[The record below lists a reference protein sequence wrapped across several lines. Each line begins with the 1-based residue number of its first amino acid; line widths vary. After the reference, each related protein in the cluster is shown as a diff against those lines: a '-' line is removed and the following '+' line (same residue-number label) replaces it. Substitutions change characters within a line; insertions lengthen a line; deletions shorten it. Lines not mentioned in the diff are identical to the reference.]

1 MVRNVRTR
9 VGSEGRGGGR
19 VRESVREGQSVKG
32 VRGEREYHIAG
43 NF

>member
-1 MVRNVRTR
+1 MYEPEW
-9 VGSEGRGGGR
+9 GLKGGGGGGG
-19 VRESVREGQSVKG
+19 RESVREGQSVKG